1 MKYSKTAFS
10 VQAEQEA
17 QRAIAGFLTPQRQ
30 QPSESEQ
37 ALSAKANILSIPFN
51 TSNINAFRWGTGPI
65 ILLVHGWGGYGLQ
78 LSEFVNPLLSAGYQ
92 VLAFD
97 APAHGSTPGEQTN
110 FFELAQA
117 IAAVAQSQ
125 DSIEGIIAHS
135 FGAAS
140 TTLALCNGLQTTK
153 VVYLGAVGCLSNAA
167 TTFAKRVRLS
177 GETTAAF
184 RYLCEERF
192 GQDIWQ
198 RFTIDQMARH
208 LSIPITL
215 FHDRRDREVP
225 FSESLAISQIWSGA
239 NLIETVGLGHRRIMR
254 DESVIRQAVE
264 FMTSLA

>member
-17 QRAIAGFLTPQRQ
+17 QRAVARFLTPQRQ

-37 ALSAKANILSIPFN
+37 ALSVKATILSIPFN
-51 TSNINAFRWGTGPI
+51 TSKINAFQWGSGPI

-125 DSIEGIIAHS
+125 NSIEGIIAHS

-140 TTLALCNGLQTTK
+140 TTLALCNGMQTAK

-167 TTFAKRVRLS
+167 TTFAKRVKLS
-177 GETTAAF
+177 SETTAAF

-198 RFTIDQMARH
+198 RFTIDQMAQN
-208 LSIPITL
+208 LAIPITL

-239 NLIETVGLGHRRIMR
+239 NLIETAGLGHRRIMR
-254 DESVIRQAVE
+254 DESVIRQTVE
-264 FMTSLA
+264 FMTSPA